1 MIVCVAPNPSIDRLF
16 EVEALRPGE
25 IHRPTRFVMVA
36 GGKGLNVA
44 RAAKT
49 LGGDVMVVAPL
60 AGHAGRWIAEQ
71 LEATGVPGRFCWIE
85 GETRTSYSV
94 ADRATGG
101 LTEFYERGPAIDA
114 TGWRAL
120 EAALAAV
127 LGEGTVRVVTISG
140 SVPEG
145 VPPDGHARLVRIGVG
160 AGARVVLDA
169 SGPGLAAA
177 LADGPIVKVNAEEA
191 RAALGRTGGDGPE
204 LAAALVERGASAAVV
219 TGRSGAHL
227 LERGGGHGS
236 WLEAPAVEGR
246 YPVGSGDAFLA
257 GLAIRLDE
265 GASLLE
271 AARLGLAAGAAN
283 ALVPGAGELD
293 PALARRLAT
302 EVWVRQPG
310 VKR

>member
-1 MIVCVAPNPSIDRLF
+1 MIVCVAPNPSIDRLV

-60 AGHAGRWIAEQ
+60 AGHAGRWIAER
-71 LEATGVPGRFCWIE
+71 LEAAGVPGCFCWID

-94 ADRATGG
+94 ADHETGG

-114 TGWRAL
+114 AGWRAL
-120 EAALAAV
+120 EETLAGV
-127 LGEGTVRVVTISG
+127 LAEGGARVVTVSG
-140 SVPEG
+140 SVPDG
-145 VPPDGHARLVRIGVG
+145 SPPDGHARLARIGAA

-177 LADGPIVKVNAEEA
+177 LGEGPIVKVNADEA
-191 RAALGRTGGDGPE
+191 RAVLGETAAGPPV
-204 LAAALVERGASAAVV
+204 LAASLVERGARAAIV
-219 TGRSGAHL
+219 TAGGSGAYAFD
-227 LERGGGHGS
+227 GGGGAGA

-257 GLAIRLDE
+257 GFAVRLAE
-265 GASLLE
+265 GASLLD
-271 AARLGLAAGAAN
+271 AARFGVAAGAAN
-283 ALVPGAGELD
+283 AVVPGAGELD
-293 PALARRLAT
+293 PALARRLAG
-302 EVWVRQPG
+302 EVRVRQQE
-310 VKR
+310 